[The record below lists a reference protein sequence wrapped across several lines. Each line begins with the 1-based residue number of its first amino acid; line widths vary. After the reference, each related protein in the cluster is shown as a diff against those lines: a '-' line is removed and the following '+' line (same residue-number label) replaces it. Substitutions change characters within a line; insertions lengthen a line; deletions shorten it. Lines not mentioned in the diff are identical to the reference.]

1 MPPGVALSSSMSGIF
16 RSIDDLLR
24 GRFTRREDL
33 AAGRVEVPSTTL
45 VGAGFLCGAIYG
57 VAMGIYAVLRPG
69 EASVQQLFA
78 TAVKVPLLF
87 LLTLLVTFPSLY
99 VVSALFDSRLRFQ
112 QTLRL
117 LLAAMAANLAL
128 LASFAPVTVFFTL
141 STESYPFMILLN
153 VAFFGVAG
161 FTGLAFLRKA
171 LDGVFSAGD
180 PPEAAA
186 PDERDERDE
195 DDEDDE
201 DDAAAP
207 PRRSNSPAR
216 PGDAT
221 PSRRIFTIWTFI
233 YAVVGAQMGWIL
245 RPFVGNPDLPFTW
258 FRPRQ
263 SNFFE
268 AVLAAVMDLAR

>member
-1 MPPGVALSSSMSGIF
+1 MAGIF

-33 AAGRVEVPSTTL
+33 VAGRVEVPSTTL
-45 VGAGFLCGAIYG
+45 VWAGFLCGAIYG
-57 VAMGIYAVLRPG
+57 VAMGVYAVLRPG
-69 EASVQQLFA
+69 EASFQQLFA
-78 TAVKVPLLF
+78 TAIKVPLLF
-87 LLTLLVTFPSLY
+87 LLTLVVTFPSLY

-180 PPEAAA
+180 PNPPESRGVDVEITEPEAARKV
-186 PDERDERDE
+186 PSTR
-195 DDEDDE
+195 
-201 DDAAAP
+201 
-207 PRRSNSPAR
+207 R
-216 PGDAT
+216 PGDPT

-233 YAVVGAQMGWIL
+233 YAIVGAQMGWIL

-268 AVLAAVMDLAR
+268 AILAAIMDLAR